1 MRLLHSFGGRLYRK
15 YVVYFAVLVGA
26 VLLAGG
32 ASDLYSSYH
41 KTRDTTVALHRE
53 KAAAAAIRIEQF
65 IHEIEQH
72 VGWTNLLPRG
82 TEALAQR
89 HVEFIKLLRQA
100 PAITD
105 VVWLD
110 ARGREQ
116 LRVSRLAMDRLRSG
130 KDFSLTPAFQQARQ
144 QSPYRGPVY
153 FREGTEPY
161 MTLAVA
167 AGSGVT
173 LVEVN
178 LKFVWDVITRIR
190 FGETGHAYV
199 VDASHHLVSHPD
211 ISLVLKKTDL
221 SVLPQVQSALAVAR
235 PAQETALPLSPPFS
249 RGEKGAEPLSLRE
262 KGWGEGAGHDL
273 DAARDLSGRAVLS
286 ASARIE
292 PLGWTVLV
300 EQDAQEAFAPL
311 YASMARTAALMLL
324 GLLLALGASALLARR
339 MVRPIQALQEGAVR
353 IGAGALDHRIDIH
366 TGDELETLAE
376 EFDHMAARLR
386 ESYAGL
392 EQKIAERTE
401 ELVAANRAKSRFL
414 AAASHD
420 LRQPMHAL
428 GLFVTQLNNRIKDPE
443 NRHLTGRIEAAVTAL
458 QGLLDALL
466 DVSRLDAGVVTA
478 NFTDF
483 QVSTVLDRIETAFAP
498 DATDRGLHFRAKHC
512 RLAVHSDPVLLER
525 ILINLVA
532 NALRY
537 TERGGILVG
546 CRRRGDRVRIE
557 VWDSGVGIA
566 PEHQQAI
573 FQEFYQVGNPERDR
587 TKGLGLGLSIAA
599 RLARLL
605 GGRID
610 VRSHPGRGSVFAVEV
625 PRAAARPEV
634 SPVQTTAGVEE
645 LLKDA
650 SVLVVDDDALVCEAL
665 AGLMT
670 QWGCRVMTV
679 ANGDQALEQVAQSA
693 RPPDA
698 VLCDYRLPGE
708 ETGSTVI
715 RRLRERLGP
724 ALPVALITGD
734 TAPDTLREA
743 KETGVPLLHKPVQPA
758 RLRALLEHL
767 VAARAISPSTSANPA
782 SARAG

>member
-1 MRLLHSFGGRLYRK
+1 MRLWHAFSSRLYRK
-15 YVVYFAVLVGA
+15 YLVIFVLLVGA

-32 ASDLYSSYH
+32 ASDLYFSYYE
-41 KTRDTTVALHRE
+41 TRDATVALHRE

-65 IHEIEQH
+65 IREIEQH
-72 VGWTNLLPRG
+72 VGWTNLLPRV
-82 TEALAQR
+82 ADPLAQR
-89 HVEFIKLLRQA
+89 YVEFIKLLRQA

-105 VVWLD
+105 AIWLD

-116 LRVSRLAMDRLRSG
+116 LRVSRLAMDRVRS
-130 KDFSLTPAFQQARQ
+130 TQA
-144 QSPYRGPVY
+144 PYRGPVY

-167 AGSGVT
+167 AGEGVT

-178 LKFVWDVITRIR
+178 LKFVWDVITNIH
-190 FGETGHAYV
+190 FGKTGHAYV
-199 VDASHHLVSHPD
+199 VDGQGQLISHPD

-221 SVLPQVQSALAVAR
+221 SSLPQVQRARAALPGSETASEIVGEARDTAGRAALAA
-235 PAQETALPLSPPFS
+235 
-249 RGEKGAEPLSLRE
+249 
-262 KGWGEGAGHDL
+262 H
-273 DAARDLSGRAVLS
+273 
-286 ASARIE
+286 ASIV
-292 PLGWTVLV
+292 PLGWIVFV

-311 YASMARTAALMLL
+311 YASMLRTVLLALL
-324 GLLLALGASALLARR
+324 GLVLAVGASAVLARR
-339 MVRPIQALQEGAVR
+339 MVKPIQALQEGAAR
-353 IGAGALDHRIDIH
+353 IGAGELDHRIEIR

-376 EFDHMAARLR
+376 EFDRMAARLR

-392 EQKIAERTE
+392 EQKVAERTE

-443 NRHLTGRIEAAVTAL
+443 NRHLTGRIEAAVSAL

-478 NFTDF
+478 NLTDF
-483 QVSTVLDRIETAFAP
+483 RVNTLLERIETAFAP
-498 DATDRGLHFRAKHC
+498 DATDRGLHFRVARC
-512 RLAVHSDPVLLER
+512 RLAVRSDPMLLER
-525 ILINLVA
+525 ILTNLVA

-537 TERGGILVG
+537 SEAGGILIG

-557 VWDSGVGIA
+557 VWDTGVGIA

-587 TKGLGLGLSIAA
+587 TKGMGLGLSIAA

-610 VRSHPGRGSVFAVEV
+610 LRSVPGRGSVFAVEV
-625 PRAAARPEV
+625 PRADEIRATVPDVAPTDINDRL
-634 SPVQTTAGVEE
+634 QGAF
-645 LLKDA
+645 
-650 SVLVVDDDALVCEAL
+650 VLVVDDDALVCEAL
-665 AGLMT
+665 AGLME
-670 QWGCRVMTV
+670 QWGCTV
-679 ANGDQALEQVAQSA
+679 ITAASGDQALAALTQQA
-693 RPPDA
+693 RRPDA
-698 VLCDYRLPGE
+698 VLCDYRLPAD
-708 ETGSTVI
+708 ETGSDVI
-715 RRLRERLGP
+715 RRLRERVGADLP
-724 ALPVALITGD
+724 AALITGD
-734 TAPDTLREA
+734 TSPERLREA
-743 KETGVPLLHKPVQPA
+743 RESGIPLLHKPVQPA

-767 VAARAISPSTSANPA
+767 VAAPAARRAA
-782 SARAG
+782 SG

>member
-1 MRLLHSFGGRLYRK
+1 MPLMHSFDGRLYRK
-15 YVVYFAVLVGA
+15 YVVYFAALIAA

-32 ASDLYSSYH
+32 ASDLYFSYY

-65 IHEIEQH
+65 VHEIEQH
-72 VGWTNLLPRG
+72 IGWTNLLPRG
-82 TEALAQR
+82 ASSLAQR

-105 VVWLD
+105 AIWLD

-116 LRVSRLAMDRLRSG
+116 LRVSRLAMDRLRG
-130 KDFSLTPAFQQARQ
+130 GTDFSQTPAFQQARGQ
-144 QSPYRGPVY
+144 TPYRGPVY

-167 AGSGVT
+167 AGNGVT

-178 LKFVWDVITRIR
+178 LKFVWDVINNIH
-190 FGETGHAYV
+190 FGTTGHAYV
-199 VDASHHLVSHPD
+199 VDAQGQLISHPD

-221 SVLPQVQSALAVAR
+221 SSLPQLQHVRASAAR
-235 PAQETALPLSPPFS
+235 QEPGQDESS
-249 RGEKGAEPLSLRE
+249 EGEDL
-262 KGWGEGAGHDL
+262 AGH
-273 DAARDLSGRAVLS
+273 AVL
-286 ASARIE
+286 AANAAIQ
-292 PLGWTVLV
+292 PLGWFVFV
-300 EQDAQEAFAPL
+300 EQNAQEAYAPI
-311 YASMARTAALMLL
+311 YASMLRTVLLVLL
-324 GLLLALGASALLARR
+324 GLVLALGASAVLARR
-339 MVRPIQALQEGAVR
+339 MVRPIQALQEGAAR
-353 IGAGALDHRIDIH
+353 IGAGELEHRIDVH
-366 TGDELETLAE
+366 TGDELETLAQ

-392 EQKIAERTE
+392 EQKVAERTE

-428 GLFVTQLNNRIKDPE
+428 GLFVSQLNNRIKDPE
-443 NRHLTGRIEAAVTAL
+443 NRHLTGRIEAAVSAL

-478 NFTDF
+478 NLSDF
-483 QVSTVLDRIETAFAP
+483 RVNSLLERIETAFAP
-498 DATDRGLHFRAKHC
+498 EATDREMRFRVARC
-512 RLAVHSDPVLLER
+512 RLAVHSDPLLLER

-537 TERGGILVG
+537 TQSGGILIG

-557 VWDSGVGIA
+557 VWDTGVGIA

-587 TKGLGLGLSIAA
+587 TKGMGLGLSIAA

-610 VRSHPGRGSVFAVEV
+610 VHSIPGRGSVFAVDV
-625 PRAAARPEV
+625 PRAVAVREGTAV
-634 SPVQTTAGVEE
+634 SAPADFDDR
-645 LLKDA
+645 LRDA
-650 SVLVVDDDALVCEAL
+650 FVLVVDDDALVREAL
-665 AGLMT
+665 AGLME
-670 QWGCRVMTV
+670 QWGCTV
-679 ANGDQALEQVAQSA
+679 ISAASGDHALAAVAQLP
-693 RPPDA
+693 RQLDA
-698 VLCDYRLPGE
+698 VLCDYRLPAD
-708 ETGSTVI
+708 ETGSDVI
-715 RRLRERLGP
+715 RQLRERLRPDLP
-724 ALPVALITGD
+724 AALITGD
-734 TAPDTLREA
+734 TTPETLREA
-743 KETGVPLLHKPVQPA
+743 KDNGIPLLHKPVQPA

-767 VAARAISPSTSANPA
+767 VAGQAVRRTA
-782 SARAG
+782 SG

>member
-1 MRLLHSFGGRLYRK
+1 
-15 YVVYFAVLVGA
+15 
-26 VLLAGG
+26 
-32 ASDLYSSYH
+32 
-41 KTRDTTVALHRE
+41 
-53 KAAAAAIRIEQF
+53 
-65 IHEIEQH
+65 
-72 VGWTNLLPRG
+72 
-82 TEALAQR
+82 
-89 HVEFIKLLRQA
+89 
-100 PAITD
+100 
-105 VVWLD
+105 
-110 ARGREQ
+110 
-116 LRVSRLAMDRLRSG
+116 
-130 KDFSLTPAFQQARQ
+130 
-144 QSPYRGPVY
+144 
-153 FREGTEPY
+153 
-161 MTLAVA
+161 
-167 AGSGVT
+167 
-173 LVEVN
+173 
-178 LKFVWDVITRIR
+178 
-190 FGETGHAYV
+190 V
-199 VDASHHLVSHPD
+199 VDASRLLVSHPD

-221 SVLPQVQSALAVAR
+221 SVLPQVQQAADQV
-235 PAQETALPLSPPFS
+235 P
-249 RGEKGAEPLSLRE
+249 GE
-262 KGWGEGAGHDL
+262 AGD
-273 DAARDLSGRAVLS
+273 ARDLAGRVVLA

-292 PLGWTVLV
+292 PLGWTVFV

-339 MVRPIQALQEGAVR
+339 MVRPIQALQEGAAR

-498 DATDRGLHFRAKHC
+498 DATDRDLHLRVKHC
-512 RLAVHSDPVLLER
+512 RLPVHSDPVLLER

-537 TERGGILVG
+537 TETGGILVG
-546 CRRRGDRVRIE
+546 CRRRGERVRIE

-573 FQEFYQVGNPERDR
+573 FQEFYQIGNPERDR

-625 PRAAARPEV
+625 PRAAARPET

-650 SVLVVDDDALVCEAL
+650 RVLVVDDDALVREAL

-670 QWGCRVMTV
+670 QWGCRAMTA
-679 ANGDQALEQVAQSA
+679 ANGDQALEQAAQSA

-715 RRLRERLGP
+715 RRLRERFGP
-724 ALPVALITGD
+724 ALPAALITGD
-734 TAPDTLREA
+734 TAPETLREA
-743 KETGVPLLHKPVQPA
+743 KESGIPLLHKPVQPA

-767 VAARAISPSTSANPA
+767 VAGR
-782 SARAG
+782 SARRAANG